1 MSRFPQGQET
11 PQTKS
16 RRHPC
21 RGPALGFPFRPARA
35 LPLSRRRRGLTPA
48 HPGKTAA
55 TPAHRFQV
63 QSLRMYSFFGLRLR
77 KLGAKIR
84 RLLPNVQP
92 VEEGV
97 RRFQPDTEP
106 SGDLYLF
113 SAFLGFH
120 FAVARDHLRAAFAE
134 ARHVQNTLDGRVV
147 PVRTELAH
155 QFIQPQY
162 ADLSVFPP
170 LK

>member
-1 MSRFPQGQET
+1 T

-16 RRHPC
+16 PRHPC
-21 RGPALGFPFRPARA
+21 RAPVRGFPFRPVRA
-35 LPLSRRRRGLTPA
+35 LRLSRRRQGPALA

-55 TPAHRFQV
+55 TPAHRFQAPP
-63 QSLRMYSFFGLRLR
+63 LRTHSFFGLRLR

-84 RLLPNVQP
+84 RLLPDVQP

-97 RRFQPDTEP
+97 RRVQPDTEP

-120 FAVARDHLRAAFAE
+120 LAVARDHLRASFAE
-134 ARHVQNTLDGRVV
+134 ARHVANTLDGRVFA
-147 PVRTELAH
+147 VRA
-155 QFIQPQY
+155 
-162 ADLSVFPP
+162 
-170 LK
+170 